1 MFTKYLDYKF
11 CFLGLQSKKLH
22 KIFYDTFTTLCVHK
36 VKKDVYYSQKP
47 LKNILKIL
55 SKYFYL

>member
-22 KIFYDTFTTLCVHK
+22 KMFYDIFTTLCVHK

-47 LKNILKIL
+47 LKT
-55 SKYFYL
+55 F